1 MFSDPGL
8 MRFLVAVYVGIP
20 VVVSLGLGALLGMVL
35 L

>member
-8 MRFLVAVYVGIP
+8 MRLLAAIYIGIP
-20 VVVSLGLGALLGMVL
+20 ALVMLGLGALLGMVL